1 MLLDL
6 YHTAVIGNIIDGR
19 VLPDKTI
26 WDKNMGSKIPELLSY
41 WNFGSKIFIVTVGDT
56 VAIEMLSRHNKSSDR
71 EAF

>member
-1 MLLDL
+1 MSEHKRVLAAPVNAPGSTHDARFL

-41 WNFGSKIFIVTVGDT
+41 
-56 VAIEMLSRHNKSSDR
+56 
-71 EAF
+71 